1 MKTFLSLILILLIP
15 VFGFSQKQKI
25 KKANQDTEAWRYELE
40 TLETGASGT
49 CLVKVW
55 SYSKKPIV
63 AASQARKNAVHG
75 AIFKGI
81 PSQGR
86 IPGKRPLVANAS
98 IENEH
103 ADFFKKFF
111 ADGGDF
117 MRYVVLS
124 NHGAMQAGDVVKIGK
139 EYKVGMTV
147 TINYNNLRKALE
159 EVGIVKKLGAG
170 F

>member
-1 MKTFLSLILILLIP
+1 MKTFLSLILISLLP
-15 VFGFSQKQKI
+15 VFAFSQKQKI
-25 KKANQDTEAWRYELE
+25 KKANQDTQAWRYELE
-40 TLETGASGT
+40 NLQTGTAGT

-55 SYSKKPIV
+55 SYSKKPTV
-63 AASQARKNAVHG
+63 AAAQACKNAVHG

-81 PSQGR
+81 PAQGR

-98 IENEH
+98 TEAEH

-124 NHGAMQAGDVVKIGK
+124 NHGAIQADDVMKIGK
-139 EYKVGMTV
+139 EYKVGITV

-159 EVGIVKKLGAG
+159 EAGVIKKLGAG